1 MADIDDIKR
10 KMIEA
15 AEDATRLAALDLQG
29 AAQRDAPIEE
39 GTLRAS
45 AVTEKV
51 EGPGSVDYEV
61 SFNTVYAAFQHEH
74 LELKHPMGGKA
85 KYLEHNLQEMAGR
98 YEALVAA
105 AVAQAIR

>member
-1 MADIDDIKR
+1 MADLDNIRR

-15 AEDATRLAALDLQG
+15 AEDATRLAAFDLMG

-51 EGPGSVDYEV
+51 EGPGHVDYEV
-61 SFNTVYAAFQHEH
+61 SFNTPYAAYQHEH
-74 LELKHPMGGKA
+74 LKLKHPMGGKA
-85 KYLEHNLQEMAGR
+85 KYLEHPLQELAGR

-105 AVAQAIR
+105 AVARAVR